1 MSCMVVRHPV
11 APSLFGFVVWQKK
24 KDTKRE
30 MKKLSPEN
38 CKKRRE
44 LNKKSK
50 KRREDEKDDE
60 FESWFYMFDD
70 SNGAS
75 SEYDNFSSY
84 SESPTHTL
92 WLNYAYVTAEICIRY
107 SWLIPFIYVTAKLC
121 IIYDWVMQ
129 TLRLSYNQIM
139 VELCICYGWVMVT
152 L

>member
-60 FESWFYMFDD
+60 FES
-70 SNGAS
+70 
-75 SEYDNFSSY
+75 
-84 SESPTHTL
+84 
-92 WLNYAYVTAEICIRY
+92 
-107 SWLIPFIYVTAKLC
+107 
-121 IIYDWVMQ
+121 
-129 TLRLSYNQIM
+129 
-139 VELCICYGWVMVT
+139 
-152 L
+152 